1 VSCILT
7 LRLNPEA
14 QEFFEALRQRHFP
27 PERNLIAAHL
37 TLFHQLPENEFV
49 LDELASAGQGE
60 TAFALNVTGLRS
72 LGRGVAYT
80 ISAQRLIDLH
90 RRLAK
95 AFDPY
100 LIPQDRQRFMPHI
113 VVQNKV
119 TGEQARGLLTQL
131 QNAFTPMTIE
141 AQGLELW
148 EYLGGPWK
156 HLRTFDFS
164 VLAPEMSE

>member
-49 LDELASAGQGE
+49 IAELAAAVQGE
-60 TAFALNVTGLRS
+60 RVFPLQVTGLRS

-80 ISAQRLIDLH
+80 VAGQRLMDVH
-90 RRLAK
+90 RRLAE

-100 LIPQDRQRFMPHI
+100 LIAQDRQRFMPHI

-119 TGEQARGLLTQL
+119 TGEQARALLKDL
-131 QNAFTPMTIE
+131 QQTFVPMTIE

-156 HLRTFDFS
+156 HLQRFAFG
-164 VLAPEMSE
+164 L

>member
-1 VSCILT
+1 MSCILT

-27 PERNLIAAHL
+27 PERNLITAHL

-49 LDELASAGQGE
+49 LAELATAVQGE
-60 TAFALNVTGLRS
+60 SAFQLEVTGLRS

-80 ISAQRLIDLH
+80 VAGQRLMDVH
-90 RRLAK
+90 RRLAE

-100 LIPQDRQRFMPHI
+100 LIAQDRQRFMPHI

-119 TGEQARGLLTQL
+119 MGEQARSLLAEL
-131 QNAFTPMTIE
+131 QKTFVPMTMQ

-156 HLRTFDFS
+156 HLQTFAFG
-164 VLAPEMSE
+164 L